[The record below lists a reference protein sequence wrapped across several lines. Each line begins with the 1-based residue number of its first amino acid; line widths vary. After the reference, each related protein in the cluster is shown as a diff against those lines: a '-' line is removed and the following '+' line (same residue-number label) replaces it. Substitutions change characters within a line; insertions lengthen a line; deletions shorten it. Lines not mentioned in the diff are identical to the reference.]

1 MGPSRP
7 RNSTRAANARSSLKP
22 RRKPAKPST
31 LSDAERVAKGEL
43 PATALRD
50 IRHRLEDARS
60 VACVCAELL
69 EKEAVESGPEV
80 ARCLRRFVSEAL
92 FRQTQHIGWL
102 LGEPED
108 GVGGAS

>member
-22 RRKPAKPST
+22 RRKPAKPSM
-31 LSDAERVAKGEL
+31 LSDAERVARGRP

-50 IRHRLEDARS
+50 IQRRLEDARS
-60 VACVCAELL
+60 VACICAGLL

-92 FRQTQHIGWL
+92 FDQTQHIGSL

-108 GVGGAS
+108 EFGGAL